1 MINFE
6 SHRLANGLKILVH
19 PDNST
24 ELAAVNLIYDVGSRD
39 ENPERTGFAHLF
51 EHLMFGGSA
60 NIPDFDKP
68 LPQAGGENRR

>member
-39 ENPERTGFAHLF
+39 ENPERTGFAHYL
-51 EHLMFGGSA
+51 
-60 NIPDFDKP
+60 NI
-68 LPQAGGENRR
+68 